1 MRRQGSLYRIEEIE
15 KLLLLQGH
23 GKLKVTSGKR
33 GDYAQMGISG
43 PSSKFV
49 KVLVVHVPIG
59 ITFEHDERNGE
70 GRIII
75 KDDNVGRLC
84 TKVPGLLERLAE
96 LTDLGDGQYPVRQNE
111 KGVREP

>member
-1 MRRQGSLYRIEEIE
+1 MRRQGSLYKIQAIE
-15 KLLLLQGH
+15 KLLLEQRH

-33 GDYAQMGISG
+33 GDYAGMGITQASQ
-43 PSSKFV
+43 KFV

-70 GRIII
+70 GCIIM

-84 TKVPGLLERLAE
+84 TKVPGLMERLAE
-96 LTDLGDGQYPVRQNE
+96 LKDLGDGQYPVIKT
-111 KGVREP
+111 KGG